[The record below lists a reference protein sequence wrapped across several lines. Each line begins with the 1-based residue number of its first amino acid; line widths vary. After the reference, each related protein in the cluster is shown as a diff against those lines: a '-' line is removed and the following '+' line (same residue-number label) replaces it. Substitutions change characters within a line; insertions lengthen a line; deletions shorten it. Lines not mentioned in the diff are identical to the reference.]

1 MPGRVRSA
9 RRQRVSPISPVPW
22 NRLRRKDFRQSSGSE
37 GTLIN
42 SNKPGEGP
50 PMRILKLRKKNT
62 ADSSSPS
69 GRKLRL
75 NGVTKLPSFPDNFL
89 VVGSSD
95 DKGILILVVVVA

>member
-1 MPGRVRSA
+1 
-9 RRQRVSPISPVPW
+9 
-22 NRLRRKDFRQSSGSE
+22 
-37 GTLIN
+37 
-42 SNKPGEGP
+42 
-50 PMRILKLRKKNT
+50 MRILKLRKKNT

-95 DKGILILVVVVA
+95 DKGTLILVVVVA